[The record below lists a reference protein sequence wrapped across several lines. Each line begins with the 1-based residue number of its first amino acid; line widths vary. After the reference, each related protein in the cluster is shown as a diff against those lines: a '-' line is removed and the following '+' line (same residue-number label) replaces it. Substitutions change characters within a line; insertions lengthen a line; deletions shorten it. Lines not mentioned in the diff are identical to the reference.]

1 MAYKN
6 FHDCFTNLKNGSRPG
21 QLITVVTIV
30 NVAAVLA
37 LIKRDASFTVKNNV
51 YSVGISSGSAHKNL
65 TQQ

>member
-6 FHDCFTNLKNGSRPG
+6 FHDCFTNLKNGPG
-21 QLITVVTIV
+21 QLITVVTNV

-37 LIKRDASFTVKNNV
+37 LIKRDASFTVKNIV
-51 YSVGISSGSAHKNL
+51 LSVGISLGSAHKNL